1 MTAADNNQ
9 PDQQTSPKSSQQS
22 GQRSGIAGLFTI
34 FGQAILGF
42 IRNGDALIAGHLA
55 FMGLLTL
62 FPFLIFLVALAGF
75 AGNTEA
81 GTMVVAYILENMPE
95 DVAIVFEG
103 PLLEVLQEVRGGLL
117 TLGVA
122 GALWTASS
130 ALEGARAGVE
140 RAFGHTLLIP
150 FWRRRL
156 ESLALVVVGAALI
169 LTVSTALLFAPVLWQ
184 DAARSMGFEGMSV
197 LQFGS
202 TRGLISISSV
212 YLVLCGLYAML
223 PARRPGWLAILP
235 GALMTLVLW
244 GGAALCFTLYLGH
257 FNNYDVTYGSLGG
270 IVIAMLFFYL
280 LGAIFLFGAEFNAA
294 IHNSAKPKADDAS
307 K

>member
-1 MTAADNNQ
+1 MTV
-9 PDQQTSPKSSQQS
+9 PGYRLFSLFSSAV
-22 GQRSGIAGLFTI
+22 AGF
-34 FGQAILGF
+34 F
-42 IRNGDALIAGHLA
+42 RNGDALIAGHLA

-81 GTMVVAYILENMPE
+81 GTTVVAYILENMPE

-117 TLGVA
+117 TLGMA

-140 RAFGHTLLIP
+140 RAFGHALIIP

-156 ESLALVVVGAALI
+156 ESLALVIVGAALI
-169 LTVSTALLFAPVLWQ
+169 LAVSTVLLFAPILWA
-184 DAARSMGFEGMSV
+184 DTASAMGFDS
-197 LQFGS
+197 LSILDFGS
-202 TRGLISISSV
+202 ARGLISVAAVFLALS
-212 YLVLCGLYAML
+212 GLYAML
-223 PARRPGWLAILP
+223 PAQRPLWLAVFP
-235 GALMTLVLW
+235 GALLTLLLW
-244 GGAALCFTLYLGH
+244 GASAWSFSAYLGH

-294 IHNSAKPKADDAS
+294 INKALEED
-307 K
+307 

>member
-1 MTAADNNQ
+1 M
-9 PDQQTSPKSSQQS
+9 
-22 GQRSGIAGLFTI
+22 IAPARQLFSL
-34 FGQAILGF
+34 FKQAILGF
-42 IRNGDALIAGHLA
+42 IHHGDALIAGHLA

-81 GTMVVAYILENMPE
+81 GTTVVAYILENMPE

-103 PLLEVLQEVRGGLL
+103 PLIEVLQEVRGGLL
-117 TLGVA
+117 TIGVA

-140 RAFGHTLLIP
+140 RAFGQSMIIP

-169 LTVSTALLFAPVLWQ
+169 LAVSTVLLFAPVLWA
-184 DAARSMGFEGMSV
+184 DTASALGYDDIAV
-197 LQFGS
+197 LSFGS
-202 TRGLISISSV
+202 TRGLISIGAI
-212 YLVLCGLYAML
+212 YLVLAALYAML
-223 PARRPGWLAILP
+223 PARRPKWRAVLP
-235 GALMTLVLW
+235 GALLTLLLW
-244 GGAALCFTLYLGH
+244 AAAALSFTLYLGH

-294 IHNSAKPKADDAS
+294 IHKTGLPDQTEA
-307 K
+307 

>member
-1 MTAADNNQ
+1 M
-9 PDQQTSPKSSQQS
+9 
-22 GQRSGIAGLFTI
+22 IAPAHFLYSLVK
-34 FGQAILGF
+34 QAVLGF
-42 IRNGDALIAGHLA
+42 LRNGDALIAGHLA

-117 TLGVA
+117 TIGVA

-130 ALEGARAGVE
+130 ALEGARAWVE
-140 RAFGHTLLIP
+140 RAFGQSMIIP

-169 LTVSTALLFAPVLWQ
+169 LAVSTILLFAPILWA
-184 DAARSMGFEGMSV
+184 DTTRSLGYDGMAI
-197 LQFGS
+197 LDFGS
-202 TRGLISISSV
+202 TRTFISIGSV
-212 YLVLCGLYAML
+212 LLVLMALYAML
-223 PARRPGWLAILP
+223 PARRPQWVAVVP
-235 GALMTLVLW
+235 GALLTLLLW
-244 GGAALCFTLYLGH
+244 GGAALSFTIYLGH

-294 IHNSAKPKADDAS
+294 IQKAGAS
-307 K
+307 SPASE

>member
-1 MTAADNNQ
+1 MSIPGARAF
-9 PDQQTSPKSSQQS
+9 SVVK
-22 GQRSGIAGLFTI
+22 
-34 FGQAILGF
+34 QAIVGF

-81 GTMVVAYILENMPE
+81 GTTVVAYILENMPE

-103 PLLEVLQEVRGGLL
+103 PLIEVLQELRGGLL

-140 RAFGHTLLIP
+140 RAFGQSLIIP

-169 LTVSTALLFAPVLWQ
+169 IAISTVLLFAPVLWA
-184 DAARSMGFEGMSV
+184 DTARSMGLEDLSV
-197 LQFGS
+197 LDFGS
-202 TRGLISISSV
+202 TRGLISIGAAFI
-212 YLVLCGLYAML
+212 VLSGLYAML
-223 PARRPGWLAILP
+223 PARRPAWVAILP
-235 GALMTLVLW
+235 GAVLTLGLW
-244 GGAALCFTLYLGH
+244 GSAAFSFRLYLGH

-294 IHNSAKPKADDAS
+294 IARHLQEEA
-307 K
+307 

>member
-1 MTAADNNQ
+1 M
-9 PDQQTSPKSSQQS
+9 
-22 GQRSGIAGLFTI
+22 IAPALHLYALFKH
-34 FGQAILGF
+34 AMLGF

-103 PLLEVLQEVRGGLL
+103 PLIEVLQEVRGGFL

-140 RAFGHTLLIP
+140 RAFGQSMIIP

-169 LTVSTALLFAPVLWQ
+169 LAVSTSLIFAPILWADTARALGYEGLTVLK
-184 DAARSMGFEGMSV
+184 
-197 LQFGS
+197 FGP
-202 TRGLISISSV
+202 TRAVISIGSV
-212 YLVLCGLYAML
+212 FLVVAALYAML
-223 PARRPGWLAILP
+223 PARRPRWLAVLP
-235 GALMTLVLW
+235 GAVLTLLLW
-244 GGAALCFTLYLGH
+244 GGAALAFSAYLGH

-280 LGAIFLFGAEFNAA
+280 LGAIFLFGAEINAA
-294 IHNSAKPKADDAS
+294 IHLAAEPDEQAAL
-307 K
+307 